1 MKTMNAPDIVKA
13 ITVIAGSITAA
24 ALAMQIAV
32 NASLNIEYWEVGD
45 ASSGRSIWFGVIA
58 VGLMLAGSILV
69 QHQALIASVAFAVS
83 MPLVVLYEF
92 DHNNNFHSISVS
104 KTLGNWMWLVA
115 LLLAA
120 LAQVCWRLDRDQLD
134 ASH

>member
-1 MKTMNAPDIVKA
+1 MRSTNAADIVKA

-24 ALAMQIAV
+24 ALAFQIAV

-45 ASSGRSIWFGVIA
+45 GSSGRSIWFGVIA

-69 QHQALIASVAFAVS
+69 QRQALIASVAFVVS

-92 DHNNNFHSISVS
+92 DHNSNFISISVN
-104 KTLGNWMWLVA
+104 KTLGNWMWVAA

-120 LAQVCWRLDRDQLD
+120 LAQVCWRLDRDHLED
-134 ASH
+134 VD